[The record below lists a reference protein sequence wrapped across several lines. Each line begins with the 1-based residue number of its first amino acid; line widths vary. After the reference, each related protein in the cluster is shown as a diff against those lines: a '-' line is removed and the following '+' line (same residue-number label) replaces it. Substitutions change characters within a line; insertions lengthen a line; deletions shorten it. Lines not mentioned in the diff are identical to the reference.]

1 MNNETRKILLGI
13 IVIGLAL
20 IGLSLTIK
28 GWKRVIVEEPLIVY
42 DTIRSPHYV
51 FVDTTIIV
59 GWDQDGNRVKVEP
72 IKQEKLVLT
81 GSYERMPKDMAS
93 LETKKS
99 KGFTTDCNHLE
110 VGGEY
115 IIDLYPY
122 TIPFKEAF
130 NYDTIELLAIKSGWV
145 KLQARNNT
153 FKYPYSDGGQYY
165 YEQCKNLVI
174 IKQLE

>member
-1 MNNETRKILLGI
+1 MNNETEKILLGI

-28 GWKRVIVEEPLIVY
+28 GWKRAVVEEPLIVY
-42 DTIRSPHYV
+42 DTTNFTIYK
-51 FVDTTIIV
+51 FVDSTIV
-59 GWDQDGNRVKVEP
+59 LTWDQNGNRVYP
-72 IKQEKLVLT
+72 DKQEKLVLT
-81 GSYERMPKDMAS
+81 GSYERMPKDMAP
-93 LETKKS
+93 LETKES

-130 NYDTIELLAIKSGWV
+130 NYDTIHILAIKSGWV
-145 KLQARNNT
+145 KLQARNST
-153 FKYPYSDGGQYY
+153 FKYPDSEHGQHY